1 MRPGPT
7 LTGGLFAARQR
18 LQTLRDAQAQ
28 GLLTPADA
36 ARDVGISRQA
46 VSQLVNRGRLL
57 TVTVGGHRLVRRSD
71 LDAFKKLRA
80 LR

>member
-1 MRPGPT
+1 M
-7 LTGGLFAARQR
+7 
-18 LQTLRDAQAQ
+18 
-28 GLLTPADA
+28 
-36 ARDVGISRQA
+36 GISRQA